1 MDSSKDTDL
10 EAVASEAAEAVEV
23 GAVSEAADS
32 VVEER
37 VGSGRKSPHTM
48 YASPPFKGGRNRE
61 YKWGFSS

>member
-37 VGSGRKSPHTM
+37 VGNGKIKKSAKPLGKEE
-48 YASPPFKGGRNRE
+48 KGKE
-61 YKWGFSS
+61 KKSVDFLQ